1 VIQVTLPVDPG
12 GAHGEGD
19 HLPSA
24 AMSAQILDGAA
35 VARSVRERVA
45 AGVRELM
52 AAGGPQPGL
61 ATVLVGSDPGSQIYV
76 RRKNEQTA
84 EAGMQSFHHELPAT
98 TPQAELDA
106 LIDQLNADPAV
117 HGILV
122 QSPLPGD
129 LDEARAFA
137 RIDPAKDVDGFH
149 PESVGAL
156 VLNRP
161 GLRSCTPA
169 GVIELLDHYEIDLQG
184 REVVVVGR
192 SNIVGKPVALLA
204 LHRNATVTIVH
215 SRTRDLPSVTRRA
228 EVLIVAIGRPR
239 YVTADMVS
247 PGTVVI
253 DVGINRTDDGM
264 VGDVDF
270 GPVSE
275 IASAITPVPGGIGPM
290 TIAMLLSNTLQAA
303 RASI

>member
-1 VIQVTLPVDPG
+1 
-12 GAHGEGD
+12 
-19 HLPSA
+19 
-24 AMSAQILDGAA
+24 MSAQILDGKA
-35 VARSVRERVA
+35 VAASVRERVA
-45 AGVRELM
+45 EGVSELV
-52 AAGGPQPGL
+52 ANGGRPPGL
-61 ATVLVGSDPGSQIYV
+61 ATVLVGADPASQIYI
-76 RRKNEQTA
+76 RMKNKQTA
-84 EAGMQSFHHELPAT
+84 EAGMRSFHHDLPAT

-106 LIDQLNADPAV
+106 LIDSLNADPDV

-122 QSPLPGD
+122 QSPLPDG
-129 LDEARAFA
+129 LDEARAFH

-149 PESVGAL
+149 PESVGQL

-169 GVIELLDHYEIDLQG
+169 GVIELLDYYDLG
-184 REVVVVGR
+184 LEGKEVVVVGR

-228 EVLIVAIGRPR
+228 EVLIVAIGRAR
-239 YVTADMVS
+239 FVTADMVA
-247 PGTVVI
+247 PGAVVI

-264 VGDVDF
+264 LGDVDY

-303 RASI
+303 KASFAAA

>member
-1 VIQVTLPVDPG
+1 MRITHPDEPRTAQ
-12 GAHGEGD
+12 GEAD

-45 AGVRELM
+45 EEVRELM

-98 TPQAELDA
+98 TAQAELDA

-149 PESVGAL
+149 PANVGLL

-169 GVIELLDHYEIDLQG
+169 GVIELLDHYEFDLTG

-204 LHRNATVTIVH
+204 LHRNATVTLVH

-239 YVTADMVS
+239 YVTADMVA
-247 PGTVVI
+247 PGAIVI

-270 GPVSE
+270 APVSA

-303 RASI
+303 RASQ

>member
-1 VIQVTLPVDPG
+1 MRITFPVDPG
-12 GAHGEGD
+12 GAYGKAD

-52 AAGGPQPGL
+52 ASGGPQPGL

-76 RRKNEQTA
+76 RRKNEQTV
-84 EAGMQSFHHELPAT
+84 EAGMQSFHHELPST

-137 RIDPAKDVDGFH
+137 RIDTAKDVDGFH
-149 PESVGAL
+149 PASVGAL

-169 GVIELLDHYEIDLQG
+169 GVIELLDHYEIDLEG

-204 LHRNATVTIVH
+204 LHRNATVTLVH

-228 EVLIVAIGRPR
+228 EVLIVAIGRPQF
-239 YVTADMVS
+239 VKAEMVS

-253 DVGINRTDDGM
+253 DVGINRTDAGM

-275 IASAITPVPGGIGPM
+275 VASAITPVPGGIGPM

-303 RASI
+303 RASL

>member
-1 VIQVTLPVDPG
+1 
-12 GAHGEGD
+12 
-19 HLPSA
+19 
-24 AMSAQILDGAA
+24 MSAQILDGAG
-35 VARSVRERVA
+35 VARSVRERVSE
-45 AGVRELM
+45 GVREL
-52 AAGGPQPGL
+52 AANGGPQPGL
-61 ATVLVGSDPGSQIYV
+61 ATVLVGTDPGSQIYV

-84 EAGMQSFHHELPAT
+84 EAGMRSFHHELPAT

-106 LIDQLNADPAV
+106 LVDELNADPAV

-122 QSPLPGD
+122 QSPLPGG

-149 PESVGAL
+149 PENVGQL

-169 GVIELLDHYEIDLQG
+169 GVIELLDHYEIDLTA

-228 EVLIVAIGRPR
+228 EVLIVAIGRAR
-239 YVTADMVS
+239 FVTAEMVS

-270 GPVSE
+270 EPVSA

-303 RASI
+303 RASV

>member
-1 VIQVTLPVDPG
+1 
-12 GAHGEGD
+12 
-19 HLPSA
+19 
-24 AMSAQILDGAA
+24 MSAQILDGKA
-35 VARSVRERVA
+35 VAEAVRERVA
-45 AGVRELM
+45 EGVRDLV
-52 AAGGPQPGL
+52 ASGGPQPGL
-61 ATVLVGSDPGSQIYV
+61 VTVLVGGDPASQIYV
-76 RRKNEQTA
+76 KRKNEQTA
-84 EAGMQSFHHELPAT
+84 QVGMRSFHHELDAA

-106 LIDQLNADPAV
+106 LIDELNADPAV

-122 QSPLPGD
+122 QSPLPEG

-149 PESVGAL
+149 PESVGQL

-169 GVIELLDHYEIDLQG
+169 GVIELLDYYEIPLEG
-184 REVVVVGR
+184 KEVVVVGR

-228 EVLIVAIGRPR
+228 EVLIVAIGRPKF
-239 YVTADMVS
+239 VTADMVAS
-247 PGTVVI
+247 GAVVI
-253 DVGINRTDDGM
+253 DVGINRTDAGM
-264 VGDVDF
+264 VGDVDYE
-270 GPVSE
+270 PVRE
-275 IASAITPVPGGIGPM
+275 IASSITPVPGGIGPM

-303 RASI
+303 RASV

>member
-1 VIQVTLPVDPG
+1 
-12 GAHGEGD
+12 
-19 HLPSA
+19 
-24 AMSAQILDGAA
+24 MSAQILDGAA

-45 AGVRELM
+45 EGVREFM

-61 ATVLVGSDPGSQIYV
+61 ATVLVGEDPGSQIYI
-76 RRKNEQTA
+76 RMKNKLTA
-84 EAGMQSFHHELPAT
+84 EAGMQSFHHELPAS

-106 LIDQLNADPAV
+106 LIARLNADPAV

-122 QSPLPGD
+122 QSPLPDG
-129 LDEARAFA
+129 LDEARAF
-137 RIDPAKDVDGFH
+137 RLIDPAKDVDGFH
-149 PESVGAL
+149 PESVGQL

-169 GVIELLDHYEIDLQG
+169 GVIELLDHYEIGLEG
-184 REVVVVGR
+184 KETVVVGR

-215 SRTRDLPSVTRRA
+215 SRTRDLPAVTRRA
-228 EVLIVAIGRPR
+228 EVLIVAIGRAR
-239 YVTADMVS
+239 FVTADMVS

-253 DVGINRTDDGM
+253 DVGINRTDDGV
-264 VGDVDF
+264 VGDVDY

-275 IASAITPVPGGIGPM
+275 VAGAITPVPGGIGPM

-303 RASI
+303 RAAQ

>member
-1 VIQVTLPVDPG
+1 
-12 GAHGEGD
+12 
-19 HLPSA
+19 
-24 AMSAQILDGAA
+24 MSAQILDGAA

-45 AGVRELM
+45 EGVRELV
-52 AAGGPQPGL
+52 ASGGPQPGL
-61 ATVLVGSDPGSQIYV
+61 ATVLVGTDPGSQIYV
-76 RRKNEQTA
+76 RLKNKQTA
-84 EAGMQSFHHELPAT
+84 EAGMRSFHHELAAT

-106 LIDQLNADPAV
+106 LIDSLNADPAV

-149 PESVGAL
+149 PESVGKL

-161 GLRSCTPA
+161 GLRPCTPV
-169 GVIELLDHYEIDLQG
+169 GVIELLDHYEIDLEG

-215 SRTRDLPSVTRRA
+215 SRTRDLPAVTRRA
-228 EVLIVAIGRPR
+228 DVLIVAIGRAR
-239 YVTADMVS
+239 FITAEMVS
-247 PGTVVI
+247 PGAVVI

-264 VGDVDF
+264 VGDVDYE
-270 GPVSE
+270 PVRA

-303 RASI
+303 RAAV

>member
-1 VIQVTLPVDPG
+1 MRITFPVDPG
-12 GAHGEGD
+12 GAYGKAD

-52 AAGGPQPGL
+52 ASGGPQPGL

-76 RRKNEQTA
+76 RRKNEQTV
-84 EAGMQSFHHELPAT
+84 EAGMQSFHHELPPT

-106 LIDQLNADPAV
+106 LIDQLNADPGV

-137 RIDPAKDVDGFH
+137 RIDTAKDVDGFH
-149 PESVGAL
+149 PASVGAL

-169 GVIELLDHYEIDLQG
+169 GVIELLDHYEIDLEG

-204 LHRNATVTIVH
+204 LHRNATVTLVH

-228 EVLIVAIGRPR
+228 DVLIVAMGRPQF
-239 YVTADMVS
+239 VKAEMVS

-253 DVGINRTDDGM
+253 DVGINRTDAGM

-303 RASI
+303 RASL

>member
-1 VIQVTLPVDPG
+1 MRITHPDEPRTAQ
-12 GAHGEGD
+12 GEAD

-45 AGVRELM
+45 EEVRELV

-98 TPQAELDA
+98 TAQAELDA

-149 PESVGAL
+149 PANVGLL

-169 GVIELLDHYEIDLQG
+169 GVIELLDHYEFDLTG

-239 YVTADMVS
+239 YVTADMVA
-247 PGTVVI
+247 PGAIVI
-253 DVGINRTDDGM
+253 DVGINRTDEGM

-270 GPVSE
+270 APVSA

-303 RASI
+303 RASQ

>member
-1 VIQVTLPVDPG
+1 
-12 GAHGEGD
+12 
-19 HLPSA
+19 
-24 AMSAQILDGAA
+24 MSAQILDGVA

-45 AGVRELM
+45 EGVRELV
-52 AAGGPQPGL
+52 AGGGPQPGL
-61 ATVLVGSDPGSQIYV
+61 ATVLVGADPASQIYV

-84 EAGMQSFHHELPAT
+84 EAGMQSFHHELAAT

-106 LIDQLNADPAV
+106 LIDSLNADPAV

-122 QSPLPGD
+122 QSPLPDG

-149 PESVGAL
+149 PESVGQL

-169 GVIELLDHYEIDLQG
+169 GVIELLDHYEIGLEG
-184 REVVVVGR
+184 KETVVVGR

-239 YVTADMVS
+239 FVTADMVS
-247 PGTVVI
+247 PGAVVI

-275 IASAITPVPGGIGPM
+275 IAGAITPVPGGIGPM

-303 RASI
+303 RASV

>member
-1 VIQVTLPVDPG
+1 M
-12 GAHGEGD
+12 AE
-19 HLPSA
+19 
-24 AMSAQILDGAA
+24 
-35 VARSVRERVA
+35 
-45 AGVRELM
+45 GVRELI
-52 AAGGPQPGL
+52 AGGGPQPGL
-61 ATVLVGSDPGSQIYV
+61 ATVLVGADPGSQIYV
-76 RRKNEQTA
+76 RRKNKQTA
-84 EAGMQSFHHELPAT
+84 KAGMQSFHHELAAR

-106 LIDQLNADPAV
+106 LIDSLNADPAV

-122 QSPLPGD
+122 QSPCRT
-129 LDEARAFA
+129 ARRGA
-137 RIDPAKDVDGFH
+137 RVRAIDPAKDVDGFH
-149 PESVGAL
+149 PESVGQL

-169 GVIELLDHYEIDLQG
+169 GVIELLDHYEIGLEG
-184 REVVVVGR
+184 KETVVVGR

-239 YVTADMVS
+239 FVTADMVS
-247 PGTVVI
+247 PGAVVI
-253 DVGINRTDDGM
+253 DVGINRTDEGM
-264 VGDVDF
+264 VGDVDY

-303 RASI
+303 RAPIGPRGPRY

>member
-1 VIQVTLPVDPG
+1 MRITFPVDPG
-12 GAHGEGD
+12 GAHGKAD

-52 AAGGPQPGL
+52 ASGGPQPGL

-76 RRKNEQTA
+76 RRKNEQTV
-84 EAGMQSFHHELPAT
+84 EAGMQSFHHELPPT

-129 LDEARAFA
+129 LDDARAFA
-137 RIDPAKDVDGFH
+137 RIDTAKDVDGFH
-149 PESVGAL
+149 PASVGAL

-169 GVIELLDHYEIDLQG
+169 GVIELLDHYEIDLEG

-204 LHRNATVTIVH
+204 LHRNATLTLVH

-228 EVLIVAIGRPR
+228 EVLIVAMGRPQF
-239 YVTADMVS
+239 VKAEMVS

-253 DVGINRTDDGM
+253 DVGINRTDAGM

-303 RASI
+303 RASL

>member
-1 VIQVTLPVDPG
+1 
-12 GAHGEGD
+12 
-19 HLPSA
+19 
-24 AMSAQILDGAA
+24 MSAQILDGAA
-35 VARSVRERVA
+35 VARSVRESVA

-52 AAGGPQPGL
+52 ASGGPQPGL

-76 RRKNEQTA
+76 RRKNEQTV
-84 EAGMQSFHHELPAT
+84 EAGMQSFHYELPPT

-137 RIDPAKDVDGFH
+137 RIDTAKDVDGFH
-149 PESVGAL
+149 PASVGAL
-156 VLNRP
+156 MLNRP

-169 GVIELLDHYEIDLQG
+169 GVIELLDHYEIDLEG

-204 LHRNATVTIVH
+204 LHRNATVTLVH

-228 EVLIVAIGRPR
+228 DVLIVAMGRPQF
-239 YVTADMVS
+239 VKAEMVS

-253 DVGINRTDDGM
+253 DVGINRTDAGM

-303 RASI
+303 RASL

>member
-1 VIQVTLPVDPG
+1 
-12 GAHGEGD
+12 
-19 HLPSA
+19 
-24 AMSAQILDGAA
+24 MSAQILDGAA

-45 AGVRELM
+45 QGVRRLVAE
-52 AAGGPQPGL
+52 GGPQPGL
-61 ATVLVGSDPGSQIYV
+61 ATVLVGEDPGSQIYV

-98 TPQAELDA
+98 TPQSELDA
-106 LIDQLNADPAV
+106 LIDELNADPAV

-122 QSPLPGD
+122 QSPLPDG

-137 RIDPAKDVDGFH
+137 RILPAKDVDGFH
-149 PESVGAL
+149 PESVGQL

-169 GVIELLDHYEIDLQG
+169 GVIELLDHYEIGLEG
-184 REVVVVGR
+184 KETVVVGR

-215 SRTRDLPSVTRRA
+215 SRTRDLPEVTRRA
-228 EVLIVAIGRPR
+228 EVLIVAIGRPLF
-239 YVTADMVS
+239 VTAEMVA
-247 PGTVVI
+247 PGAVVI
-253 DVGINRTDDGM
+253 DVGINRTDAGM

-275 IASAITPVPGGIGPM
+275 VASAITPVPGGVGPM

-303 RASI
+303 RASL

>member
-1 VIQVTLPVDPG
+1 MRITFPVDPG
-12 GAHGEGD
+12 GAHGKAD

-35 VARSVRERVA
+35 VARSVRESVA

-52 AAGGPQPGL
+52 ASGGPQPGL

-76 RRKNEQTA
+76 RRKNEQTV
-84 EAGMQSFHHELPAT
+84 EAGMQSFHHELPPT

-137 RIDPAKDVDGFH
+137 RIDTAKDVDGFH
-149 PESVGAL
+149 PASVGAL
-156 VLNRP
+156 MLNRP

-169 GVIELLDHYEIDLQG
+169 GVIELLDHYEIDLEG

-204 LHRNATVTIVH
+204 LHRNATVTLVH

-228 EVLIVAIGRPR
+228 EVLIVAMGRPQF
-239 YVTADMVS
+239 VKAEMVS

-253 DVGINRTDDGM
+253 DVGINRTDAGM

-303 RASI
+303 RASL

>member
-1 VIQVTLPVDPG
+1 MRITFLEEPERRAPRG
-12 GAHGEGD
+12 H

-45 AGVRELM
+45 EGVRELV

-84 EAGMQSFHHELPAT
+84 EAGMRSFHHELPET

-106 LIDQLNADPAV
+106 LIDALNADPAV

-137 RIDPAKDVDGFH
+137 RVDPAKDVDGFH
-149 PESVGAL
+149 PESVGQL

-169 GVIELLDHYEIDLQG
+169 GVIELLDHYEIGLEG

-239 YVTADMVS
+239 FVTTEMVS
-247 PGTVVI
+247 PGAVVI

-270 GPVSE
+270 EPVSA

-303 RASI
+303 RAST

>member
-1 VIQVTLPVDPG
+1 
-12 GAHGEGD
+12 
-19 HLPSA
+19 
-24 AMSAQILDGAA
+24 MSAQILDGKA
-35 VARSVRERVA
+35 VAASVRERVA
-45 AGVRELM
+45 EGVRELV
-52 AAGGPQPGL
+52 ANGGRPPGL
-61 ATVLVGSDPGSQIYV
+61 ATVLVGADPASQIYI
-76 RRKNEQTA
+76 RMKNKQTA
-84 EAGMQSFHHELPAT
+84 EAGMRSFHHDLPAT

-106 LIDQLNADPAV
+106 LIDSLNADPDV

-122 QSPLPGD
+122 QSPLPDG

-149 PESVGAL
+149 PESVGQL

-169 GVIELLDHYEIDLQG
+169 GVIELLDYYELG
-184 REVVVVGR
+184 LEGKEVVVVGR

-228 EVLIVAIGRPR
+228 EVLIVAIGRAR
-239 YVTADMVS
+239 FVTADMVA
-247 PGTVVI
+247 PGAVVI

-264 VGDVDF
+264 VGDVDY

-303 RASI
+303 RAIATA

>member
-1 VIQVTLPVDPG
+1 MRITFPVDPG
-12 GAHGEGD
+12 GAYGKAD

-52 AAGGPQPGL
+52 ASGGPQPGL

-76 RRKNEQTA
+76 RRKNEQTV
-84 EAGMQSFHHELPAT
+84 EAGMQSFHYELPPT

-137 RIDPAKDVDGFH
+137 RIDTAKDVDGFH
-149 PESVGAL
+149 PASVGAL

-169 GVIELLDHYEIDLQG
+169 GVIELLDHYEIDLEG

-204 LHRNATVTIVH
+204 LHRNATVTLVH

-228 EVLIVAIGRPR
+228 EVLIVAIGRPQF
-239 YVTADMVS
+239 VKAEMVS

-253 DVGINRTDDGM
+253 DVGINRTDAGM

-275 IASAITPVPGGIGPM
+275 VASAITPVPGGIGPM

-303 RASI
+303 RASL

>member
-1 VIQVTLPVDPG
+1 
-12 GAHGEGD
+12 
-19 HLPSA
+19 
-24 AMSAQILDGAA
+24 MSAQILDGAA

-45 AGVRELM
+45 EDVRELI

-61 ATVLVGSDPGSQIYV
+61 ATVLVGADPASQIYV
-76 RRKNEQTA
+76 RRKKEQTA
-84 EAGMQSFHHELPAT
+84 EAGMRSFHHELPAS

-106 LIDQLNADPAV
+106 LIDELNADAAV

-122 QSPLPGD
+122 QSPLPDG

-149 PESVGAL
+149 PANVGQL

-169 GVIELLDHYEIDLQG
+169 GVIELLDHYEIDLEG
-184 REVVVVGR
+184 RELVVVGR

-239 YVTADMVS
+239 FVTADMVS

-270 GPVSE
+270 AAVSE
-275 IASAITPVPGGIGPM
+275 VASAITPVPGGIGPM

-303 RASI
+303 RASV

>member
-1 VIQVTLPVDPG
+1 
-12 GAHGEGD
+12 
-19 HLPSA
+19 
-24 AMSAQILDGAA
+24 MSAQILDGKA
-35 VARSVRERVA
+35 VAASVRARVA
-45 AGVRELM
+45 EGVRELM
-52 AAGGPQPGL
+52 TAGGPQPGL
-61 ATVLVGSDPGSQIYV
+61 ATVLVGADPASQIYV
-76 RRKNEQTA
+76 KRKNEQTA
-84 EAGMQSFHHELPAT
+84 EAGMRSFHHELDAA

-149 PESVGAL
+149 PASVGQL

-169 GVIELLDHYEIDLQG
+169 GVIELLDHYEIDLEG
-184 REVVVVGR
+184 KEVVVVGR

-204 LHRNATVTIVH
+204 LHRNATVTLVH

-228 EVLIVAIGRPR
+228 EVLIVAIGRAR
-239 YVTADMVS
+239 FVTADMVA
-247 PGTVVI
+247 PGAVVI
-253 DVGINRTDDGM
+253 DVGINRTDEGM
-264 VGDVDF
+264 AGDVDF
-270 GPVSE
+270 APVRE
-275 IASAITPVPGGIGPM
+275 VASAITPVPGGIGPM

-303 RASI
+303 RASVQA

>member
-1 VIQVTLPVDPG
+1 
-12 GAHGEGD
+12 
-19 HLPSA
+19 
-24 AMSAQILDGAA
+24 MSAQILDGKA
-35 VARSVRERVA
+35 VAQAVRERVA
-45 AGVRELM
+45 EGVRELI
-52 AAGGPQPGL
+52 AAGGPKPGL
-61 ATVLVGSDPGSQIYV
+61 ATVLVGADPGSQIYV

-84 EAGMQSFHHELPAT
+84 EAGMNSFHHELAAT

-106 LIDQLNADPAV
+106 LIDSLNADPAV

-149 PESVGAL
+149 PESVGQL

-169 GVIELLDHYEIDLQG
+169 GVIELLDHYGIDLEG
-184 REVVVVGR
+184 KETVVVGR

-228 EVLIVAIGRPR
+228 EVLIVAIGRPKF
-239 YVTADMVS
+239 VTADMVA
-247 PGTVVI
+247 PGAVVI
-253 DVGINRTDDGM
+253 DVGINRTDEGM
-264 VGDVDF
+264 VGDVDY

-275 IASAITPVPGGIGPM
+275 IASSITPVPGGIGPM
-290 TIAMLLSNTLQAA
+290 TIAMLLSNTLQAP
-303 RASI
+303 R

>member
-1 VIQVTLPVDPG
+1 MT
-12 GAHGEGD
+12 
-19 HLPSA
+19 
-24 AMSAQILDGAA
+24 AQILDGVA
-35 VARSVRERVA
+35 VARTVRERVA
-45 AGVRELM
+45 EGVRELV

-61 ATVLVGSDPGSQIYV
+61 ATVLVGADPGSQIYV

-84 EAGMQSFHHELPAT
+84 EAGMRSFHHDLPAT

-106 LIDQLNADPAV
+106 LIDSLNADPAV

-122 QSPLPGD
+122 QSPLPDG

-149 PESVGAL
+149 PESVGQL

-169 GVIELLDHYEIDLQG
+169 GVIELLDHYEIGLEG
-184 REVVVVGR
+184 KETVVVGR

-228 EVLIVAIGRPR
+228 EVLIVAIGKPR
-239 YVTADMVS
+239 FVTADMVS
-247 PGTVVI
+247 PGAVVI

-264 VGDVDF
+264 VGDVDY
-270 GPVSE
+270 GPVAE

-303 RASI
+303 RASV

>member
-1 VIQVTLPVDPG
+1 
-12 GAHGEGD
+12 
-19 HLPSA
+19 
-24 AMSAQILDGAA
+24 MSAQILDGAA

-45 AGVRELM
+45 EGVRELV
-52 AAGGPQPGL
+52 ANGGPEPGL
-61 ATVLVGSDPGSQIYV
+61 ATVLVGTDPGSQIYV

-84 EAGMQSFHHELPAT
+84 EAGMRSFHHELPAT

-106 LIDQLNADPAV
+106 LIDQLNADPSV

-122 QSPLPGD
+122 QSPLPDG

-149 PESVGAL
+149 PESVGQL

-169 GVIELLDHYEIDLQG
+169 GVIELLDHYEIDLTG

-228 EVLIVAIGRPR
+228 EVLIVAIGRAR
-239 YVTADMVS
+239 FVTADMVS

-270 GPVSE
+270 EPVSA

-303 RASI
+303 RASV

>member
-1 VIQVTLPVDPG
+1 MRITFPVDPG
-12 GAHGEGD
+12 GAYGKAD

-52 AAGGPQPGL
+52 ASGGPQPGL

-76 RRKNEQTA
+76 RRKNEQTV
-84 EAGMQSFHHELPAT
+84 EAGMQSFHHELPPT
-98 TPQAELDA
+98 TAQAELDA

-137 RIDPAKDVDGFH
+137 RIDTAKDVDGFH
-149 PESVGAL
+149 PASVGAL
-156 VLNRP
+156 MLNRP

-169 GVIELLDHYEIDLQG
+169 GVIELLDHYEIDLEG

-204 LHRNATVTIVH
+204 LHRNATVTLVH

-228 EVLIVAIGRPR
+228 EVLIVAMGRPQF
-239 YVTADMVS
+239 VKAEMVS

-253 DVGINRTDDGM
+253 DVGINRTDAGM

-303 RASI
+303 RASL

>member
-1 VIQVTLPVDPG
+1 MRITFPVDPG
-12 GAHGEGD
+12 GAHGKAD

-52 AAGGPQPGL
+52 ASGGPQPGL

-76 RRKNEQTA
+76 RRKNEQTV
-84 EAGMQSFHHELPAT
+84 EAGMQSFHHELPPT

-106 LIDQLNADPAV
+106 LIDQLNADPGV

-137 RIDPAKDVDGFH
+137 RIDTAKDVDGFH
-149 PESVGAL
+149 PASVGAL
-156 VLNRP
+156 MLNRP

-169 GVIELLDHYEIDLQG
+169 GVIELLDHYEIDLEG

-204 LHRNATVTIVH
+204 LHRNATVTLVH

-228 EVLIVAIGRPR
+228 EVLIVAMGRPQF
-239 YVTADMVS
+239 VKAEMVS

-253 DVGINRTDDGM
+253 DVGINRTDAGM

-303 RASI
+303 RASL

>member
-1 VIQVTLPVDPG
+1 MRITFPVDPG
-12 GAHGEGD
+12 GAYGKAD

-52 AAGGPQPGL
+52 ASGGPQPGL

-76 RRKNEQTA
+76 RRKNEQTV
-84 EAGMQSFHHELPAT
+84 EAGMQSFHHELPPT

-137 RIDPAKDVDGFH
+137 RIDTAKDVDGFH
-149 PESVGAL
+149 PASVGAL
-156 VLNRP
+156 MLNRP

-169 GVIELLDHYEIDLQG
+169 GVIELLDHYEIDLEG
-184 REVVVVGR
+184 RELVVVGR

-204 LHRNATVTIVH
+204 LHRNATVTLVH

-228 EVLIVAIGRPR
+228 EVLIVAIGRPQF
-239 YVTADMVS
+239 VKAEMVS

-253 DVGINRTDDGM
+253 DVGINRTDAGM

-303 RASI
+303 RASL